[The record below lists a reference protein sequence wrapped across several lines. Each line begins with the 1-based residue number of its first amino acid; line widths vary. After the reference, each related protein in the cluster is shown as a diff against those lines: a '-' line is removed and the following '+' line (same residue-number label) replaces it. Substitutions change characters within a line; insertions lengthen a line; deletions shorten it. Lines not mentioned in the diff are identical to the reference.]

1 MPEFLNLLNKYYDQN
16 SVEKISKVYE
26 NLKDLYQKEGLY
38 TIEFAEKIGT
48 NIMAQKLD
56 YESVII
62 GLIYPVYKANSLEID
77 PKIMSKDVKNIF
89 ERLEKIENLN
99 LSTHQEQL
107 ENICQLR
114 PSCN

>member
-62 GLIYPVYKANSLEID
+62 GLIYPVYKANSHEID

-89 ERLEKIENLN
+89 ERLEKIRKNN
-99 LSTHQEQL
+99 QK
-107 ENICQLR
+107 I
-114 PSCN
+114 